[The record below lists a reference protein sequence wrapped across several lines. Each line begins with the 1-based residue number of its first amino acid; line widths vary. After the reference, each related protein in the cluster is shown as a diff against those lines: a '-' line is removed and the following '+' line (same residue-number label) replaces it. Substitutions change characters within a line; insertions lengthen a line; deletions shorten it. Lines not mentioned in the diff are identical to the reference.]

1 MTMTLSIFIILTI
14 IYYILMVMGFAKKS
28 SLLSEREKFPTTE
41 VACSILLTLIT
52 YVVYKQGW

>member
-1 MTMTLSIFIILTI
+1 
-14 IYYILMVMGFAKKS
+14 MVMGFAKKS